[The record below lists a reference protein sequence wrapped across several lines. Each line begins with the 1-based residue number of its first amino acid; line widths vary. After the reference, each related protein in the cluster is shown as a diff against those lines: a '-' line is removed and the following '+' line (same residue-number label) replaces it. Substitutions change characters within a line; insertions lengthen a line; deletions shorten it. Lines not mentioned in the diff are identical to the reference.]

1 MIFNSN
7 PSDFSQGK
15 HSPYGVKK
23 NLEAKKYE
31 VFTLIVILYAFGK
44 RAEVLGGFETHE
56 MAEIY
61 LKIHENS

>member
-44 RAEVLGGFETHE
+44 RA
-56 MAEIY
+56 
-61 LKIHENS
+61 